1 MDTETRKSPKRLVVE
16 ILDELH
22 GQIKIHAAKRGI
34 SMRVW
39 VNRALIRAVIEEEKY
54 TNRK

>member
-54 TNRK
+54 NKS